1 MIEKVRFW
9 GDSAFGVGGTRKL
22 RLRVP
27 SPVARL
33 RRNVVIWCEL
43 DCLTFIEKTDSLFD
57 FHE

>member
-1 MIEKVRFW
+1 MRFW

-33 RRNVVIWCEL
+33 ACTENSVKSSAKKSREKKDLEL
-43 DCLTFIEKTDSLFD
+43 S
-57 FHE
+57 

>member
-1 MIEKVRFW
+1 MIEKVRLW

-33 RRNVVIWCEL
+33 EWGSKLGCTARPYL
-43 DCLTFIEKTDSLFD
+43 DLL
-57 FHE
+57 